1 MRQLYRGK
9 QMNLAKRILDKS
21 KIFGTFTLR
30 SGKVSDSH
38 FDKYQFESDPVL
50 LSDIAKEMVKLIPKE
65 IEILAG
71 LEMGGVP
78 IVTILS
84 QISGLHCAFIRKQPK
99 EYGTCRYSEGADLS
113 ARKILLVEDVV
124 SSGGAII
131 DATSMLRNDGIEVT
145 KALCVIDRE
154 TGGYEKLQEVGIE
167 LLSLFKQSE
176 IDRKV

>member
-1 MRQLYRGK
+1 
-9 QMNLAKRILDKS
+9 MNLAKRILDKS
-21 KIFGTFTLR
+21 KIYGTFTLR
-30 SGKVSDSH
+30 SGKVSDSY

-50 LSDIAKEMVKLIPKE
+50 LSDIAREMVKLIPKE

-71 LEMGGVP
+71 LEMGGIP

-84 QISGLHCAFIRKQPK
+84 QISGLHCSFIRKQAK
-99 EYGTCRYSEGADLS
+99 EHGTCRYSEGADLLN
-113 ARKILLVEDVV
+113 RKILLIEDVV

-154 TGGYEKLQEVGIE
+154 TGGYEKLQDVGIE

-176 IDRKV
+176 IGQNI